1 MPSVADITIGV
12 NEPCSIFWTRSLLY
26 ALFFLSSWFRRFSW
40 DSGSHICWRLAW
52 IPFNVCFVLIIEQN
66 VLKRRQKVSTVD
78 HIRELE
84 NTANLLEDLIS
95 ADLIQSR
102 EIRKKKFYENWSP

>member
-1 MPSVADITIGV
+1 M
-12 NEPCSIFWTRSLLY
+12 
-26 ALFFLSSWFRRFSW
+26 
-40 DSGSHICWRLAW
+40 
-52 IPFNVCFVLIIEQN
+52 IIEQN

-102 EIRKKKFYENWSP
+102 EIRKKKFYEN